1 MKNLILVWTLF
12 IAILTA
18 AMANLQLS
26 FAQEQIENND
36 DSNNNT
42 KITKTSTNSY
52 IIVDDGPELVGAF
65 DTIYTIS
72 GSSESLN
79 KSKESILS
87 IIQDDLDNS
96 PTIGYIRAEASN
108 QTQTEGVGLP
118 NPFVDLRTINST
130 VTQQLSDSIN
140 SASALNSTI
149 VEIKCDFGMNIMD
162 WKCED
167 HGIF

>member
-18 AMANLQLS
+18 AVANLPLS
-26 FAQEQIENND
+26 LAQEQLENN
-36 DSNNNT
+36 SNDNT

-65 DTIYTIS
+65 DNLYTIT

-79 KSKESILS
+79 KSKESIVS
-87 IIQDDLDNS
+87 IVQDDLDNS
-96 PTIGYIRAEASN
+96 PTIGYIRAGEPGN
-108 QTQTEGVGLP
+108 QTQTKGVGLP
-118 NPFVDLRTINST
+118 NPFVDLQTINST
-130 VTQQLSDSIN
+130 ATQQLSDSIN
-140 SASALNSTI
+140 SASTLNLTI
-149 VEIKCDFGMNIMD
+149 VEIKCNFGMNIKD

-167 HGIF
+167 HGIL

>member
-18 AMANLQLS
+18 AVANFPLS
-26 FAQEQIENND
+26 LAQEQIENN
-36 DSNNNT
+36 SNNNT

-65 DTIYTIS
+65 DIVYTIT

-79 KSKESILS
+79 KSKESIVS
-87 IIQDDLDNS
+87 IVQDDLDNS
-96 PTIGYIRAEASN
+96 PTIGYIRAAAAAGN

-118 NPFVDLRTINST
+118 NPFVDLQTINST
-130 VTQQLSDSIN
+130 VIQQLSNSIN
-140 SASALNSTI
+140 SASALNLTI
-149 VEIKCDFGMNIMD
+149 VEIKCDFGMNIRD

>member
-1 MKNLILVWTLF
+1 MTLVWTLVF
-12 IAILTA
+12 ATLTA
-18 AMANLQLS
+18 AVANLPLS
-26 FAQEQIENND
+26 FAQEQIGNN
-36 DSNNNT
+36 SNDNT

-65 DTIYTIS
+65 DMVYAIT

-79 KSKESILS
+79 KSKESIVS

-96 PTIGYIRAEASN
+96 PTIGYIRADAAGN
-108 QTQTEGVGLP
+108 QIQTEGVGLP
-118 NPFVDLRTINST
+118 NPFVDLQTINST
-130 VTQQLSDSIN
+130 VIQQLSDSIN
-140 SASALNSTI
+140 SAAALNLTI
-149 VEIKCDFGMNIMD
+149 VEIKCDFGMNIRD